1 MTRETT
7 SEIEGPVLRR
17 IDEAQISSPSNSSH
31 SRSSC
36 REVLHDED
44 SALRPATE
52 RQGSEEFLASD
63 CELSD
68 SELVKSHRDPR
79 LDVYDEMAD
88 VHRSCLNFAMEHRIF
103 LKAILGLLAERDMK
117 ATEIGMNDP
126 NTLKCGPLKKASY
139 LVSGVWKIKFVEV
152 RRGMFSYYE
161 DAVSGSKSTRGL
173 LQKNLPLDASVCSC
187 RPVKIHR
194 NGLNMATGGAIFEL
208 KIDNTR
214 RLWLAKSRAERL
226 AWIQAINDAMVGGSV
241 TQGAVKEQHG
251 KSGTVNR
258 RSPYQKDLKQYL
270 KTKTALT
277 RAVTKTD
284 YVTAIRHLVG
294 SPLEIPVQWLM
305 EQMEMRE
312 DGTGAF
318 HEVAVSS
325 GVEQLWRDLLRDTV
339 RINGELFHGDSG
351 HGPEKIIASLS
362 RNIVTISRSSTTNV
376 WARYS
381 IPESRA
387 IAYARDILLSLNRTR
402 SGGDSYFCIDTL
414 CKNANLIVTVPS
426 SREAEPLSISIE
438 FDDSEDPTDYS
449 LYDKFGWARTRNR
462 IQKSW
467 RKRFFVLSEGILSL
481 YRNASPRP
489 HGLRGQTVITGASI
503 VVSQPKDYP
512 GNYAI
517 YIDTKDGI
525 RDRWLYFTNKFKL
538 LQWAYALELTSRGT
552 KFPQTLIGRIGLRS
566 PRESKAETTLSEE
579 QQVIEETMRKHASQI
594 GVSSEE
600 FDERVAR
607 FSAKNSLHVKVSVQA
622 STEYNVCTTDPQ
634 GDGTD
639 EWATVRATFLQ
650 TFRINGDRIAR
661 GEELVRV
668 QLTTCLDPLV
678 FPGTEKS
685 AATPNSPRKK
695 LGLMPRMA
703 SS

>member
-1 MTRETT
+1 
-7 SEIEGPVLRR
+7 
-17 IDEAQISSPSNSSH
+17 
-31 SRSSC
+31 
-36 REVLHDED
+36 
-44 SALRPATE
+44 
-52 RQGSEEFLASD
+52 
-63 CELSD
+63 
-68 SELVKSHRDPR
+68 
-79 LDVYDEMAD
+79 
-88 VHRSCLNFAMEHRIF
+88 
-103 LKAILGLLAERDMK
+103 LGLLAERDKK

-161 DAVSGSKSTRGL
+161 DAVSGSKSTGGL
-173 LQKNLPLDASVCSC
+173 LQKNLPLDANICSC

-194 NGLNMATGGAIFEL
+194 NGLNMAPGGAIFEL

-241 TQGAVKEQHG
+241 TQGAAKEQHG

-277 RAVTKTD
+277 RAATKAE
-284 YVTAIRHLVG
+284 YVATIRQLVG
-294 SPLEIPVQWLM
+294 SPLEVPVQWLM
-305 EQMEMRE
+305 EQMELRE
-312 DGTGAF
+312 EGGGAF
-318 HEVAVSS
+318 LEVAVSS

-339 RINGELFHGDSG
+339 QINGELFHGDSG

-362 RNIVTISRSSTTNV
+362 RNIVSCSRSSTTNT
-376 WARYS
+376 WAKYS

-414 CKNANLIVTVPS
+414 CKNSNLIVTVPS
-426 SREAEPLSISIE
+426 SREAEPLSISVQV
-438 FDDSEDPTDYS
+438 DDSEDPTEYS
-449 LYDKFGWARTRNR
+449 LYDKVGWVRTRNR

-489 HGLRGQTVITGASI
+489 HGLRGQTVLTGASI
-503 VVSQPKDYP
+503 VVSQAKDHP
-512 GNYAI
+512 GNYSI

-525 RDRWLYFTNKFKL
+525 KDRWLYFTNKFKL
-538 LQWAYALELTSRGT
+538 LQWAYALELTSCGT
-552 KFPQTLIGRIGLRS
+552 KLPQKPVIRTGLRS
-566 PRESKAETTLSEE
+566 PKEPKAETTLSDE
-579 QQVIEETMRKHASQI
+579 QQIIEETMRKHAAQI
-594 GVSSEE
+594 GVSSDE

-607 FSAKNSLHVKVSVQA
+607 FSAKNNSYVKVSVHA
-622 STEYNVCTTDPQ
+622 STEYNICTTDPQ

-639 EWATVRATFLQ
+639 EWATLSATFLQ

-668 QLTTCLDPLV
+668 QVTTSLDPAV
-678 FPGTEKS
+678 FSITQNP
-685 AATPNSPRKK
+685 PSPRKK
-695 LGLMPRMA
+695 MGLMPRLTT
-703 SS
+703 S